1 MEQPKRVLSAQ
12 EIEDR
17 AADARALL
25 GSRVLKD
32 ALEDLQQEY
41 VRQLIQADVGSLT
54 AATAHGSMKVL
65 DGVRGMLQ
73 TYINEATMQ
82 QRK

>member
-1 MEQPKRVLSAQ
+1 VDNNRRVLSAQ

-25 GSRVLKD
+25 GSKVFKD
-32 ALEDLQQEY
+32 ALADTEAEY

-54 AATAHGSMKVL
+54 AAAAHASMKVL
-65 DGVRGMLQ
+65 DGVRNTLQ